1 MTSDNDLILRAQGGD
16 IAAFEELVFRHDRQV
31 LSIAARYVLRADDAK
46 DIYQET
52 FLRVYRGLKSFR
64 FQSDFSTWLFRI
76 TVNVCISHRRSA
88 RKEPHLPLAEA
99 GGEISDG
106 GLEVAAPDGG
116 PGPEQL
122 AVASD
127 IADHVRTALDTLSP
141 QQRAVF
147 TLRHYEQLSLAEIA
161 AAMGCTV
168 GTVKRYLFTATSR
181 LRQQLQYVVE

>member
-1 MTSDNDLILRAQGGD
+1 MTSDTDLILRAQGGD

-52 FLRVYRGLKSFR
+52 FMRVYRGLQNFR

-76 TVNVCISHRRSA
+76 TVNVCISHRRGA

-99 GGEISDG
+99 GGETDERG
-106 GLEVAAPDGG
+106 QEVTAPDEG

-141 QQRAVF
+141 QQRTVF
-147 TLRHYEQLSLAEIA
+147 TLRHYEQLSLKEIA
-161 AAMGCTV
+161 DAMGCSV

-181 LRQQLQYVVE
+181 LRQQLQYVVD